1 MEKHSFFLKIILLN
15 SAFFHQKLTSI
26 SNFLTNMNAFPFYIV
41 LIQNSKD
48 WTKEVWS
55 YKQPYFNQQIYHL
68 SALKWLLLRQ
78 KYGENSQNGRRAAPF
93 RNRDNILAWG
103 PWKKGFTFFPFV
115 LSCLYFFQ
123 LFTFLEHIRKR
134 LWLVNMY
141 LLPPHTHSFFK
152 NI

>member
-1 MEKHSFFLKIILLN
+1 
-15 SAFFHQKLTSI
+15 
-26 SNFLTNMNAFPFYIV
+26 MNAFPFYIV
-41 LIQNSKD
+41 LIQNSKH

-123 LFTFLEHIRKR
+123 LFTYLEHLRKR

-141 LLPPHTHSFFK
+141 LLPPPHTQFFQEYIEIWHFIRVAYICVFCPK
-152 NI
+152 ALSSVFWILY